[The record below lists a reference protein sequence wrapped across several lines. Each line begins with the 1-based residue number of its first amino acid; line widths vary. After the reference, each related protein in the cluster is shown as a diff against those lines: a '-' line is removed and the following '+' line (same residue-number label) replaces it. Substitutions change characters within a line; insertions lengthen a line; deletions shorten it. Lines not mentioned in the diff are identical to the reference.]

1 MNGPSSC
8 VVSFALA
15 GLPRARRAKAIVP
28 EAEAT
33 GSPSGG
39 QFEFSERGG
48 NSAERSRIAMS
59 RKIGVLGGTG
69 PEGSGLAYRWARA
82 GEEIVI
88 GSRDAKRAEETAAQL
103 RARIGGPA
111 KISGADNATTAS
123 QCEVVVLTVPFSGGA
138 VLLKQL
144 KSVWK
149 PGTVVIDTTVPLAAT
164 VGGAATRMLGV
175 WQGSAAEQT
184 KELLP
189 AGITLAA
196 AFQNLGAEL
205 LLKDEPVDCD
215 ILVCSDDENA
225 KKVAFELAGEIPGA
239 RALNGGKLENARIVE
254 SLTAL
259 LIGINIRYKV
269 HSAGIRFT
277 GVPIK

>member
-1 MNGPSSC
+1 
-8 VVSFALA
+8 
-15 GLPRARRAKAIVP
+15 
-28 EAEAT
+28 
-33 GSPSGG
+33 
-39 QFEFSERGG
+39 
-48 NSAERSRIAMS
+48 MS
-59 RKIGVLGGTG
+59 RKVGILGGTG

-88 GSRDAKRAEETAAQL
+88 GSRDAQRAEEMAAQL
-103 RARIGGPA
+103 RARIGGSA
-111 KISGADNATTAS
+111 KIAGAENTAAA
-123 QCEVVVLTVPFSGGA
+123 QCDVVVLTVPFSGGA
-138 VLLKQL
+138 ALLKQL

-164 VGGAATRMLGV
+164 VGGAATRMIGV

-189 AGITLAA
+189 AGVSVAA

-205 LLKDEPVDCD
+205 LLKDEDVDCD
-215 ILVCSDDENA
+215 ILVCSDDEKA
-225 KKVAFELAGEIPGA
+225 KQITSELAGKIPGA

-259 LIGINIRYKV
+259 LIGINMRYKV

-277 GVPIK
+277 GLPIDAPGKKS